1 MAINPVLI
9 SVSVTGK
16 RRKRRDLDTVIQ
28 VSRYQPELEYSNFQF
43 KGFAFSFSMSC
54 IGAEDA
60 LKKALPPI
68 GDNNDDNP
76 GQPVR
81 RHQPWAWGEDS
92 RDAGEESQWLSQLY
106 RLSQVL
112 EKFMSTVPE
121 NTNYQQ
127 QVLFESTFKAASWP
141 SAQRCCRCTSLARA
155 TRRSPTPASTEW
167 CASTPTRSPR
177 SNKRNGTWSRCEY
190 SLVLLAQ
197 CTMSEVVE
205 EIRRLGWFRDRLTSL
220 NAPVDASWLILVKRE
235 CEA

>member
-1 MAINPVLI
+1 MLSGQIELGDHQSQPKIHPLCITEKRASNTNTSDDATPSNLVQVAWGKI
-9 SVSVTGK
+9 S
-16 RRKRRDLDTVIQ
+16 
-28 VSRYQPELEYSNFQF
+28 
-43 KGFAFSFSMSC
+43 
-54 IGAEDA
+54 
-60 LKKALPPI
+60 PI

-167 CASTPTRSPR
+167 CASTPTRTRR

-197 CTMSEVVE
+197 CTRSEVVE
-205 EIRRLGWFRDRLTSL
+205 EVRRPGWFRDRLTSL
-220 NAPVDASWLILVKRE
+220 NAPVDASWLILVERE